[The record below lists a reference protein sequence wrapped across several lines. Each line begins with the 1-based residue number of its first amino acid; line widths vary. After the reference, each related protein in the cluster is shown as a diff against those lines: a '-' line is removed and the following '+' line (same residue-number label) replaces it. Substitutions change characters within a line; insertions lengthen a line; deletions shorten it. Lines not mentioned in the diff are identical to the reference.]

1 MPRESIRLCADRF
14 EIEVMEPLR
23 HEGGAQVFLATRANE
38 ELVLK
43 IGVNPQEMIREV
55 HALIA
60 FADRGAI
67 PVIDYDGTLPAL
79 LLPRAV
85 PGYSLSDI
93 SDDIHATAIFC
104 SVFRRLQPSP
114 VTGPHESIQDHVS
127 AIGRYRR
134 MAAGAGPLPAP
145 WVDRA
150 LDYLDG
156 LIAST
161 ERPVL
166 LHGDLHHAN
175 ILRHHD
181 KWVVIDPKGIVGDPH
196 FEVIQYL
203 LNHPSRD
210 AAAET
215 VLARRIAMIT
225 ERLALEGQR
234 IAMWG
239 VVKGI
244 LDACWALE
252 DGSDWDRGLD
262 TAARFARWKQ

>member
-1 MPRESIRLCADRF
+1 
-14 EIEVMEPLR
+14 MEPLP
-23 HEGGAQVFLATRANE
+23 HEGGAHVFLATRANE

-43 IGVNPQEMIREV
+43 IGVNAQEIIREV

-67 PVIDYDGTLPAL
+67 RVMDYDRSLPAL
-79 LLPRAV
+79 LLQRAV
-85 PGYSLSDI
+85 PGHPLSDI
-93 SDDIHATAIFC
+93 SDDVRATAIFC
-104 SVFRRLQPSP
+104 SVVRRLQPSP
-114 VTGPHESIQDHVS
+114 VTGTHEWIQDHVS

-134 MAAGAGPLPAP
+134 TVAGAGPLPAP

-181 KWVVIDPKGIVGDPH
+181 EWVVIDPKGIVGDPH

-203 LNHPSRD
+203 LNYPRRGGD
-210 AAAET
+210 AET
-215 VLARRIAMIT
+215 VLARRITMIT

-234 IAMWG
+234 IARWG
-239 VVKGI
+239 VVKGM

-252 DGSDWDRGLD
+252 DGSDWHRGLD
-262 TAARFARWKQ
+262 TAERFGHCLKP